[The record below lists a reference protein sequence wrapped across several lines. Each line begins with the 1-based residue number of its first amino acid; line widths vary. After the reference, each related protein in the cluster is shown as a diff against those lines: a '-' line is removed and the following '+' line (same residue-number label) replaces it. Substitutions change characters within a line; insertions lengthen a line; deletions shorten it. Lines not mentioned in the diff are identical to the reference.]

1 MASTPGFEPGPHWWE
16 ASALT
21 TAPPLLTMLE
31 KVQRRASKCALENF
45 GRDLSNKERLM
56 VKKWPTLQQR
66 LFSSLTDCYKTI
78 NSLNGLD
85 TSKFFTFSS
94 DFRPL
99 RANHRFKL
107 KSVSATLNSFKHFFF
122 IRIIDEWIDLPKEI
136 AKAENLNL
144 FKSKHR
150 RYFSSVSAE
159 C

>member
-21 TAPPLLTMLE
+21 SAPPLLTMLE
-31 KVQRRASKCALENF
+31 KVQRRAYKCALENF
-45 GRDLSNKERLM
+45 GRDLSKKERLM
-56 VKKWPTLQQR
+56 VTKWSTLQQR

-107 KSVSATLNSFKHFFF
+107 KSVSATLNSFKHFF
-122 IRIIDEWIDLPKEI
+122 
-136 AKAENLNL
+136 L
-144 FKSKHR
+144 F
-150 RYFSSVSAE
+150 A
-159 C
+159 